1 MIVPCLPI
9 DNRTIKEGVLT
20 PVYGCNKRPVSCV
33 DHPRFGTPSVPPVDA
48 VALVLAFKF
57 GPETKVQRRDKEY
70 PVQTGDCGG
79 IVPGERISRTDV
91 QRMCPPCA
99 REIRFMPHLVVDLPT
114 PQ

>member
-20 PVYGCNKRPVSCV
+20 PIYGCNKRPVSRV
-33 DHPRFGTPSVPPVDA
+33 NHPRFGAPCVPPVYA
-48 VALVLAFKF
+48 VALLLAFIF
-57 GPETKVQRRDKEY
+57 GPEAEVQRRDEEY
-70 PVQTGDCGG
+70 PVQTGNRGG
-79 IVPGERISRTDV
+79 IVPAERISRTDV